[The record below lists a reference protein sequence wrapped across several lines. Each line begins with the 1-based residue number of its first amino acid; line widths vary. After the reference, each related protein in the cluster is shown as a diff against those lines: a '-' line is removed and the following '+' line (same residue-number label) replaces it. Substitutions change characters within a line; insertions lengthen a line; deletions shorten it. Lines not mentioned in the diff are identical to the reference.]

1 VVITFYLCLLVIS
14 VLLLLV
20 ALIKCLHLV
29 LTLSLIAAIIYC
41 VMLVTAKKF
50 ALNNTYHQHKI
61 HRMNRTI
68 LGLAA
73 LAVLTGTLLVYPRH
87 FTFHTLWIQTGYVL
101 VGLFISMVALL
112 IWVAK
117 KKYTL
122 APHTWLMMYLFLALL
137 LVIAIHDAVTKTS
150 LVS

>member
-1 VVITFYLCLLVIS
+1 VVTAVYICLLVIS
-14 VLLLLV
+14 VLLVLV
-20 ALIKCLHLV
+20 ALIKCLHLL
-29 LTLSLIAAIIYC
+29 LTLSLIAAILYC

-50 ALNNTYHQHKI
+50 ALNNAGHQQKIYHT
-61 HRMNRTI
+61 NRTI

-87 FTFHTLWIQTGYVL
+87 FTFHTLWIQTAYVL
-101 VGLFISMVALL
+101 VGLFISIVVWL

-117 KKYTL
+117 KQYVL
-122 APHTWLMMYLFLALL
+122 APRTWLMMYLLLALI